1 MQKIITCLGF
11 DHQAEEAINFY
22 TSVIPNSKILSTTRH
37 GDTGPGPK
45 GSLLAAT
52 FLLNGHEF
60 MALNGG
66 PPFKFSIGMSIVI
79 RCDTQEEIDLLWEKL
94 SEGGQKV
101 QCGWLTDKYGVSWQI
116 VPAILAELLKDP
128 DPVKSE
134 RVMKAM
140 LQMKKLDIAQLKAA
154 REQP

>member
-1 MQKIITCLGF
+1 MQKIMTCLGF
-11 DHQAEEAINFY
+11 DNQAEEAINFY
-22 TSVIPNSKILSTTRH
+22 TSVIPNSKILSTTRY

-52 FLLNGHEF
+52 FLLNGQEF

-79 RCDTQEEIDLLWEKL
+79 RCDTQAEIDALWEKL
-94 SEGGQKV
+94 SEGGEKV

-116 VPAILAELLKDP
+116 VPAVLSELMNDP
-128 DPVKSE
+128 DPAKSQ

-140 LQMKKLDIAQLKAA
+140 LQMKKLDIAQLKEAA
-154 REQP
+154 GKA

>member
-1 MQKIITCLGF
+1 MQRVITCLGF

-22 TSVIPNSKILSTTRH
+22 TSIVPNSKILSETRY
-37 GDTGPGPK
+37 GDAGPAPK
-45 GSLLAAT
+45 GTLLAAN
-52 FLLNGHEF
+52 FLLNGQEF

-66 PPFKFSIGMSIVI
+66 PPFTFSIGMSIVI
-79 RCDTQEEIDLLWEKL
+79 RCDTQAEIDALWETL

-116 VPAILAELLKDP
+116 VPANLGQLLNDP
-128 DPVKSE
+128 DPVKAE

-154 REQP
+154 RDRA

>member
-11 DHQAEEAINFY
+11 DHQAEEAISFY
-22 TSVIPNSKILSTTRH
+22 TSTIPNSKILSETRY
-37 GDTGPGPK
+37 GDAGPAPK
-45 GSLLAAT
+45 GTLLAAN
-52 FLLNGHEF
+52 FLLDGQEF

-79 RCDTQEEIDLLWEKL
+79 RCDTQEEIDSLWEKL

-116 VPAILAELLKDP
+116 IPANLGQLLNDP
-128 DPVKSE
+128 DPVKAE

-140 LQMKKLDIAQLKAA
+140 LQMKKLDIAELKAA
-154 REQP
+154 RDRA

>member
-1 MQKIITCLGF
+1 MQKVITCLGF
-11 DHQAEEAINFY
+11 DNQAEEAINFY
-22 TSVIPNSKILSTTRH
+22 TSVIPNSKILSETRH
-37 GDTGPGPK
+37 GNTGPGQK
-45 GSLLAAT
+45 GTLLAAS
-52 FLLNGHEF
+52 FLLNGQEF

-79 RCDTQEEIDLLWEKL
+79 RCETQEEIDALWEKL

-116 VPAILAELLKDP
+116 IPTILPQLLKDP
-128 DPVKSE
+128 DPVRAE

-140 LQMKKLDIAQLKAA
+140 LQMNKLDIEQLKAA
-154 REQP
+154 RDAA